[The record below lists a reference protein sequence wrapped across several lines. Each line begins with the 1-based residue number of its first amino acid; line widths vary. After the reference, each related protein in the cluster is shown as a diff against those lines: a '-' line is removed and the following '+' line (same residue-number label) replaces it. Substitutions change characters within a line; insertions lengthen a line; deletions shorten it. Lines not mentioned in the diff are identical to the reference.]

1 MCSLCLSGKKPTA
14 HGEGKSSEAL
24 ANKGRE
30 TQKTTITKDK
40 SKTLL
45 DPCPQLYAPRGTKPS
60 EYLPVIVKFFED
72 FKLQLR
78 MAQSTRVSFVPW
90 SPPLTNCTKNWQSRE
105 DCYTERGYNKSSST
119 LVLSPPIKQSR
130 QRKQQQEIMDL
141 SPAQDWGHYVY
152 DSDDKKLFNDS
163 DFDIDPRSSQPTST
177 FNCRQTPPLLDDITD
192 TVAASNKGPEKPKG
206 LVSPHIRNISIDIS
220 SSDSESSSIV
230 AKQRRKRKPLGA
242 RVMADSSGDIA
253 ATPDADNDRLSL
265 TPLFSRARG
274 HPLSSQSP
282 SREPL
287 ERQGY
292 VILLVYMCSS
302 Y

>member
-1 MCSLCLSGKKPTA
+1 MCSLLLSGKKPTT
-14 HGEGKSSEAL
+14 HVRSEAL
-24 ANKGRE
+24 ANKERE
-30 TQKTTITKDK
+30 TQKTTIAKDK

-78 MAQSTRVSFVPW
+78 MAQSSRVSFVPW
-90 SPPLTNCTKNWQSRE
+90 SSPPANCTKNWRSRE
-105 DCYTERGYNKSSST
+105 DHYTERGYKSSST
-119 LVLSPPIKQSR
+119 LVLSPPLKQSR
-130 QRKQQQEIMDL
+130 QRKQQEEIMDL
-141 SPAQDWGHYVY
+141 SPAQGWDHYVY

-177 FNCRQTPPLLDDITD
+177 FNCCQTPPLLDDITD
-192 TVAASNKGPEKPKG
+192 IVAASNKSPDEPKEP
-206 LVSPHIRNISIDIS
+206 VSPHIRDISIDIS
-220 SSDSESSSIV
+220 SSDSESSSVV
-230 AKQRRKRKPLGA
+230 AKQRRKRKPFGV

-253 ATPDADNDRLSL
+253 ATPDADNDR
-265 TPLFSRARG
+265 TPLFSRAHD

-282 SREPL
+282 SQGIREPL

-292 VILLVYMCSS
+292 VILIY
-302 Y
+302 